1 MAPKRPAVEAT
12 SSSSSDEA
20 ASSSDEE
27 HEEAPLSSPSP
38 DKTIVQKK
46 PTNPPAPAPPAPK
59 SHPSQRPAP
68 ASSDEDEDDSED
80 EEETSASESDDD
92 QTKKQPPPA
101 PQPQPQPPLPEPT
114 PQPTASGSSDGSGS
128 GSDSEEESSDE
139 EPAPVRRPSRGAD
152 PSIKPISSKPM
163 DEASQPKKP
172 TAASPSPRKKAKT
185 SEPSENDGGG
195 PKRPLFQRLW
205 SPDDEIAVLSG
216 LVEYRSKKGT
226 LPSSHEM
233 DQLHNLIRGSLQ
245 VEVSNNQLN
254 DKIRRLKKKFETN
267 VGRGKNGA
275 DPTFSKPQE
284 RTAFELS
291 KKIWGAKKILSEDA
305 GASSGEEDEGEESD
319 SEMAGQQNVKEE
331 NAASPAASLKLLDGV
346 SPAPPLANGSA
357 KLRYPFL
364 SGAVT
369 KLANECKC
377 GTAMKRALENVED
390 SKARAMEEKVKKQK
404 MGEMKLHVRRMDLM
418 KETVKHIVE
427 ALAKSD

>member
-27 HEEAPLSSPSP
+27 HEETPLSSPSP

-46 PTNPPAPAPPAPK
+46 PTNPPAPATQAPK
-59 SHPSQRPAP
+59 SHSSQRPAP

-92 QTKKQPPPA
+92 HTKKQPPPA
-101 PQPQPQPPLPEPT
+101 AQPEPPPPKPA

-128 GSDSEEESSDE
+128 GSDSDEESSDE

-163 DEASQPKKP
+163 DEAPQPKKP
-172 TAASPSPRKKAKT
+172 AAASLSPKKKAKT

-195 PKRPLFQRLW
+195 QKRPLFQRLW

-216 LVEYRSKKGT
+216 LVEYRSKKGN

-267 VGRGKNGA
+267 VGRGRNGA

-284 RTAFELS
+284 RTVFELS
-291 KKIWGAKKILSEDA
+291 KKIWGAKKIVSEDP
-305 GASSGEEDEGEESD
+305 GASSGEEDEDEESD
-319 SEMAGQQNVKEE
+319 SEMAGQQNVKDE
-331 NAASPAASLKLLDGV
+331 NAAFPAASLKLHDGV
-346 SPAPPLANGSA
+346 SPALPLANGSA

-369 KLANECKC
+369 KMANECKC
-377 GTAMKRALENVED
+377 GTAMKRALENLED
-390 SKARAMEEKVKKQK
+390 PKARAMEEKVKKLK

-418 KETVKHIVE
+418 KETVKHIFE

>member
-1 MAPKRPAVEAT
+1 MAPKRPAVEVT
-12 SSSSSDEA
+12 SSSASDEA

-27 HEEAPLSSPSP
+27 HEEAPLSSASP
-38 DKTIVQKK
+38 GKTTVQNK
-46 PTNPPAPAPPAPK
+46 PTNPPAPPPQAPK
-59 SHPSQRPAP
+59 PHPSQRAAA

-92 QTKKQPPPA
+92 QTKKQPPP
-101 PQPQPQPPLPEPT
+101 PPQPQPPLPKT
-114 PQPTASGSSDGSGS
+114 APQPTASGSSDESGS

-163 DEASQPKKP
+163 DEAPQPKKP
-172 TAASPSPRKKAKT
+172 AAASPSPKKKAKT

-195 PKRPLFQRLW
+195 QKRPLFQRLW
-205 SPDDEIAVLSG
+205 SPDDEITVLSG

-233 DQLHNLIRGSLQ
+233 EQLHNLIRGSLQ

-267 VGRGKNGA
+267 VGKGKNGA

-284 RTAFELS
+284 RSLFEHS
-291 KKIWGAKKILSEDA
+291 KKIWGAKKIVSEDA
-305 GASSGEEDEGEESD
+305 GASSGEEDEVEESN

-331 NAASPAASLKLLDGV
+331 NAASSVAALKLHDDV
-346 SPAPPLANGSA
+346 PYAIPLANGSA
-357 KLRYPFL
+357 KLRYPLL

-369 KLANECKC
+369 KMADESKC
-377 GTAMKRALENVED
+377 GVAMKRALENLED
-390 SKARAMEEKVKKQK
+390 SKARAMEEKVKKLK
-404 MGEMKLHVRRMDLM
+404 MGEMKLHMRRMDLM
-418 KETVKHIVE
+418 KETVKHIFE
-427 ALAKSD
+427 ALAKSDG